1 LAAGAFACAAP
12 AAPAHGAAVSY
23 QADSAHSGFVA
34 DGPNPPLG
42 RKWVR
47 RDLGVQVSY
56 PVIAEGKVFVTAYAA
71 SEGSSSYG
79 SSNPTGPTFLHALD
93 RATGSTVWVRQVAT
107 GGLPAYGDGRVYV
120 LGREALDAVSAS
132 TGERL
137 WRAEMRSAEGAAPVA
152 DGPFVYASDGSGA
165 HAVSADTGLVVQS
178 ESLPGS
184 GFTVVGDR
192 VYVVQSG
199 CKTIALYS
207 RGLAQQ
213 VWSRGGPCSSSA
225 PVPAAYHT
233 LNTTP
238 PNERIWA
245 RDSNGQT
252 GLVVDALTSLGTEQF
267 NSAGGIALAGELA
280 FLRNPGA
287 VQARNQ
293 ASGVVA
299 WTASPATQLRGS
311 ALAVRDAVWTT
322 TGSGELVAL
331 RRSDGGELFRTV
343 LLSHQLTASDH
354 ESDASPAHSGMAA
367 DANGLVVPYVNRLV
381 ALGPGADTP
390 GIDEPDK
397 IPAGQTQLSAAMKP
411 RDFAF
416 GSKVKVTGRLT
427 TSGEQAQGHQLELQ
441 ADGYPYDGVWE
452 AVDRA
457 TSRQGYDYS
466 LDHRPD
472 RNTRY
477 RVVDTSTAPTVVSKT
492 LQAWVYPRF
501 TWRLGYRGRG
511 RLYVAAAIGAP
522 DYLALNGKRLYVYR
536 SRTRRGRATRIGSIK
551 IKRTS
556 GTNYRAARTIR
567 VPSHR
572 PNTDYFFACFK
583 LSDTRALTRL
593 NGRAHTCGRSR
604 L

>member
-1 LAAGAFACAAP
+1 V
-12 AAPAHGAAVSY
+12 AAPAHGAAIAY
-23 QADSAHSGFVA
+23 QADAAHSGFVP

-71 SEGSSSYG
+71 DASNSSYG
-79 SSNPTGPTFLHALD
+79 SSSPTGPTFLHALD
-93 RATGSTVWVRQVAT
+93 RGTGATVWVRQVAT

-132 TGERL
+132 NGERL
-137 WRAEMRSAEGAAPVA
+137 WRAEMRDTGGAAPVA
-152 DGPFVYASDGSGA
+152 DGPFVYASDARGA
-165 HAVSADTGLVVQS
+165 HAVSSDTGLTVQS
-178 ESLPGS
+178 ESLPNS

-192 VYVVQSG
+192 VYVTQSG

-213 VWSRGGPCSSSA
+213 VWSRAGPCSSSA

-238 PNERIWA
+238 PNERLWA

-267 NSAGGIALAGELA
+267 NSEGALALAGELA
-280 FLRNPGA
+280 FLRNPAGI
-287 VQARNQ
+287 QARNQ
-293 ASGVVA
+293 ASGVIA

-343 LLSHQLTASDH
+343 LLAHQLTTSDH
-354 ESDASPAHSGMAA
+354 DSSASPPHSGMAA

-381 ALGPGADTP
+381 ALGPGSDTP
-390 GIDEPDK
+390 GIDELDK

-411 RDFAF
+411 RELEF
-416 GSKVKVTGRLT
+416 GAKVKVTGQLK
-427 TSGEQAQGHQLELQ
+427 SSDSQAQPHQLELQ
-441 ADGYPYDGVWE
+441 ADAYPYDGVWQ
-452 AVDRA
+452 AVDSAA
-457 TSRQGYDYS
+457 TQPTYDYS

-477 RVVDTSTAPTVVSKT
+477 RVVDISTSPAVVSKT
-492 LQAWVYPRF
+492 FQAWVYPKLRWRF
-501 TWRLGYRGRG
+501 GRSRVG
-511 RLYVAAAIGAP
+511 AVRIAATIAAP
-522 DYLALNGKRLYVYR
+522 DHLALNGKPLYIYR
-536 SRTRRGRATRIGSIK
+536 GRTRRGTYTRIGSLK
-551 IKRTS
+551 IKRRKPTS
-556 GTNYRAARTIR
+556 YSAVGTRR

-572 PNTDYFFACFK
+572 PRTDYFFVCFRIPDTNV
-583 LSDTRALTRL
+583 LTRAK
-593 NGRAHTCGRSR
+593 GRPDQCGRRR